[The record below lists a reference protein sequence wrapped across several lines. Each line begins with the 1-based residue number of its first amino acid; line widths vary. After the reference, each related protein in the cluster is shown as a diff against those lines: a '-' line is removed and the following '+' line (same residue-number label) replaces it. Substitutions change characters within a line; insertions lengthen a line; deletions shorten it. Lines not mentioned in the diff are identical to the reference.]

1 MTGPRP
7 PRPTYGAP
15 SQAPVAQHTLVP
27 AERLAPRKGVV
38 SILGSARRAGSWTLP
53 RELRVVST
61 LGNVE
66 LDLRQATLS
75 QETTEIEVFA
85 LFGSLR
91 VVVPPGVRV
100 ECDVDT
106 LAASAEV
113 EGTRGGDEW
122 ANAGAS
128 SGAPLVRIRGTAV
141 FSSVEV
147 VVRAVGE
154 DGIFATVR
162 RALRG

>member
-1 MTGPRP
+1 MSNAPRP

-15 SQAPVAQHTLVP
+15 AQAPAPQHVLVP
-27 AERLAPRKGVV
+27 ADALAPRKGVV
-38 SILGSARRAGSWTLP
+38 SVLGSTRRAGSWTLP

-75 QETTEIEVFA
+75 QDVTGIEVFA
-85 LFGSLR
+85 LFGSVR
-91 VVVPPGVRV
+91 IVVPPGVRV

-113 EGTRGGDEW
+113 EGVRGGET
-122 ANAGAS
+122 AGAA
-128 SGAPLVRIRGTAV
+128 GAPTVRVRGTAV
-141 FSSVEV
+141 FASVEV